1 MISSFKTC
9 LQEGYCTD
17 QMILIDN
24 KFIFA
29 NKLGE
34 IAVYDSKNTKNT
46 LKKFHDHMG
55 AVKDLAVDSD
65 NNLYSGNLKS
75 RI

>member
-1 MISSFKTC
+1 
-9 LQEGYCTD
+9 
-17 QMILIDN
+17 MILIDN

-34 IAVYDSKNTKNT
+34 IAVYDSKNTKNA

-55 AVKDLAVDSD
+55 AVKDLAVDSES
-65 NNLYSGNLKS
+65 NLYSAGFDRYVLLYSLKNLKL
-75 RI
+75 